1 MMKGSDSNPGS
12 LLCKA
17 GNNYN
22 INTIV
27 LGRRSMTG
35 VQRFFVGST
44 SKYVVENAECNVVV
58 VKVSLHLDSN
68 ESASTLVVDR
78 LDSLVAALRPR

>member
-1 MMKGSDSNPGS
+1 MKGTDTNPGS

-17 GNNYN
+17 TKNYH

-27 LGRRSMTG
+27 LGRRSMSG

-44 SKYVVENAECNVVV
+44 SKYVVENAECNVIV
-58 VKVSLHLDSN
+58 VKVRGMAD
-68 ESASTLVVDR
+68 EM
-78 LDSLVAALRPR
+78 RPYLFH